1 MKFGIDSEQLALYC
15 DTAWFE
21 RTTAALPTRWIDT
34 IKREWQGA
42 WSPFEDLRKEA
53 NLKVCKAARWLMDAQ
68 RAGLRPDAS
77 DGDIK
82 QRAKVFARH
91 YADGIDGRMR
101 QSIEAATLWAQ
112 DNMQS
117 HGVFEFWPGKKSR
130 PLESVLAR
138 LKCVKF
144 WRRVLRGV
152 FAKTVETCSIGL
164 GLVHKQQDIYVSN
177 QSVARHTQQ
186 ILSSEK
192 VLDQTYLENEYGQQV
207 SIKELAKKGAAN
219 KDIRL
224 AELMTRISGMDAIA
238 QDLGHDGLF
247 VTVTCPSRMHK
258 WRQAP
263 NGIDMPNPRYDDT
276 TPREAQDYLCKQFNK
291 LGAALARAGVERYG
305 FRVVEPHHDGCPHWH
320 LLIFYKPITR
330 DGDKARAVMRRLFRK
345 YFLDNDS
352 ATERGAEQRRIT
364 YKPIDRTKGSAAS
377 YIAKY
382 ISKNTTGFQLEFDLY
397 GHPIVS
403 TVQRVAAW
411 ASTWRVRQFQQLGGA
426 PVGVWRELRRIN
438 PQAVEGVPLPD
449 ELRTA
454 MNGVNVG
461 QIGGRLA
468 LGYQAYTM
476 AQGGPCVARKDMRI
490 RLLKQESGDI
500 GRYGE
505 VKAPDVIGVQASGFN
520 LFKPQHLVDML
531 GHLGPKAVPTLKRPA
546 FAQIETERCQW
557 RSVSSAQVKAEA
569 ERSVK
574 GIQANGEA
582 MRPWTRVN
590 NSTRLQVWDKDSIRD
605 YVVISRSKTG
615 NFRGWVGETMKDD
628 DGKIESSA

>member
-1 MKFGIDSEQLALYC
+1 MRFDA
-15 DTAWFE
+15 DTFARGRDAEWFAQI
-21 RTTAALPTRWIDT
+21 TATLPARWIDT
-34 IKREWQGA
+34 IKREWSGA
-42 WSPFEDLRKEA
+42 WSPFESLRRAA
-53 NLKVCKAARWLMDAQ
+53 NLQVLQAVEGLTDAQ
-68 RAGLRPDAS
+68 RAGLKPDAN
-77 DGDIK
+77 DMEIK

-91 YADGIDGRMR
+91 YQDGINGRLGQGKEM
-101 QSIEAATLWAQ
+101 AAVAWAAH
-112 DNMQS
+112 NMES
-117 HGVFEFWPGKKSR
+117 HGLIQFWPSKKNR
-130 PLESVLAR
+130 TFQQELAR

-152 FAKTVETCSIGL
+152 FAKTVEACSIGL
-164 GLVHKQQDIYVSN
+164 GLVNKDRDIYVSN
-177 QSVARHTQQ
+177 QSVSRHTQQ
-186 ILSSEK
+186 MLSADK

-207 SIKELAKKGAAN
+207 SIKALAAKGAAN

-238 QDLGHDGLF
+238 KEMGHEGLF

-258 WRQAP
+258 WTQTQQGGVR
-263 NGIDMPNPRYDDT
+263 PNPKFDGT
-276 TPREAQDYLCKQFNK
+276 TPREAQTYLCKQFNK
-291 LGAALARAGVERYG
+291 LGAALGRAGVERYG

-320 LLIFYKPITR
+320 LLIFYKPTTAT
-330 DGDKARAVMRRLFRK
+330 GKSARAVMRGMFKR

-352 ATERGAEQRRIT
+352 ATERGAGDRRIT

-397 GHPIVS
+397 GHPIIS

-449 ELRTA
+449 ELRQA

-461 QIGGRLA
+461 QIGGKLA

-476 AQGGPCVARKDMRI
+476 AQGGPCVARKALRI
-490 RLLKQESGDI
+490 RLLKQETGDV
-500 GRYGE
+500 GQYGE
-505 VKAPDVIGVQASGFN
+505 VKAPDVIGVQAAGQN
-520 LFKPQHLVDML
+520 LYKPQHMVDML
-531 GHLGPKAVPTLKRPA
+531 GKLAPTVARPA
-546 FAQIETERCQW
+546 FAQLETERCQW
-557 RSVSSAQVKAEA
+557 RHVTKAQVKPEA

-574 GIQANGEA
+574 GVQACGEA
-582 MRPWTRVN
+582 VRPWTRVN
-590 NSTRLQVWDKDSIRD
+590 NSTRLQVWDQNSIRD
-605 YVVISRSKTG
+605 VVVVTRSKTG
-615 NFRGWVGETMKDD
+615 NFRGWKAKEGATEHAND
-628 DGKIESSA
+628 S